1 MKHSCPKM
9 LLIMVL
15 LSAVSPMARAANV
28 HTVHVDALSWATVTY
43 NLNNGQRFSG
53 SLSITGGGND
63 IDFWVTDPE
72 GTTIL
77 GFGRVAQGRSFEFT
91 AQKNGAYILHFDN
104 SFSWFTAKTVTLTY
118 EIGSPAVF
126 GLDPFALIIILAV
139 AALII
144 IGAVGYN
151 QQRKRRT
158 TQTPPPEPQ
167 PVKT

>member
-1 MKHSCPKM
+1 
-9 LLIMVL
+9 MVL

-28 HTVHVDALSWATVTY
+28 HTINVDVLSWYTLTY

-53 SLSITGGGND
+53 SLSITGGSND
-63 IDFWVTDPE
+63 INFWVTDPV

-77 GFGRVAQGRSFEFT
+77 GLGRVTQGRSFEFT
-91 AQKNGAYILHFDN
+91 AQKDGAYILHFDN
-104 SFSWFTAKTVTLTY
+104 SFSWFATKTVTLTY
-118 EIGSPAVF
+118 DIGSPTVL

-151 QQRKRRT
+151 QERKRRI
-158 TQTPPPEPQ
+158 TQTPPPDPQ

>member
-1 MKHSCPKM
+1 MKHIWVPIVSIV
-9 LLIMVL
+9 LSLII
-15 LSAVSPMARAANV
+15 LSSLANAANV
-28 HTVHVDALSWATVTY
+28 RTVQVNALSWVTLTY
-43 NLNNGQRFSG
+43 NLNSGQTFSG
-53 SLSITGGGND
+53 SLSITGGGNG

-77 GFGRVAQGRSFEFT
+77 GLGRVAQGRSFEFT

>member
-1 MKHSCPKM
+1 MF
-9 LLIMVL
+9 LIMVL
-15 LSAVSPMARAANV
+15 LSVVSPMARAANV

-43 NLNNGQRFSG
+43 NLSNGQRFLG

>member
-1 MKHSCPKM
+1 MF
-9 LLIMVL
+9 LIMVL
-15 LSAVSPMARAANV
+15 LSAVSPMARAAYV
-28 HTVHVDALSWATVTY
+28 HTVHVDALSWATVTH

-77 GFGRVAQGRSFEFT
+77 GLGRVAQGRSFEFT

-126 GLDPFALIIILAV
+126 GLDPFALIITLAV

>member
-1 MKHSCPKM
+1 MF
-9 LLIMVL
+9 LIMVL

-43 NLNNGQRFSG
+43 NLSNGQRFSG

-77 GFGRVAQGRSFEFT
+77 GLGRVAQGRSFEFT

-139 AALII
+139 AVLII